1 MNKRV
6 LVYLLL
12 TGFFGVLLG
21 ATVTY
26 FVNFTGT
33 TSEEQASEPLYWV
46 SPMDPTYRRDEPGTS
61 PMGMEL
67 VAVYAG
73 NPGEALGLGVVSIS
87 PIVENNLGVRTAL
100 VEVEPFRS
108 TIRTVGYVQ
117 FDEDKL
123 IHMHPRVEGWID
135 ELNVKTQGEFI
146 EEGQAIYSMYSPT
159 LVNAQEELLLA
170 MERSNQRFVVSA
182 EERLLAL
189 QVPQSLIDEVK
200 ANRRVSRNVTV
211 YAPQSGVVANLN
223 VREGQFVQPGNQ
235 IISIGVLDEV
245 WVIAEVFE
253 RQASLVSVGDFVNMT
268 LGYLPGRE
276 WQGVVDF
283 IYPTLDEQTRTV
295 SVRLKFRN
303 PGQELKPNMFAQ
315 VTILHS
321 EEGEQALLIPHEAV
335 IRTGT
340 QDRAV
345 LAMGEGKFKSV
356 EVTLGRLG
364 DTSVEI
370 LEGLEAGDRVV
381 TSAHFLLDSESS
393 ITSDFLRM
401 SPDQE
406 MDHDQMVADPTEMS
420 DMDEPSELVWSRG
433 RVEHVMTPERMISI
447 THDPVPEWE
456 WPAMTMSFDLDQNI
470 DESVIAEGREYEFQL
485 NRITGSKV
493 VIVDFRELELAQ
505 QPGN

>member
-1 MNKRV
+1 M
-6 LVYLLL
+6 
-12 TGFFGVLLG
+12 
-21 ATVTY
+21 
-26 FVNFTGT
+26 
-33 TSEEQASEPLYWV
+33 
-46 SPMDPTYRRDEPGTS
+46 
-61 PMGMEL
+61 
-67 VAVYAG
+67 
-73 NPGEALGLGVVSIS
+73 
-87 PIVENNLGVRTAL
+87 
-100 VEVEPFRS
+100 
-108 TIRTVGYVQ
+108 
-117 FDEDKL
+117 
-123 IHMHPRVEGWID
+123 
-135 ELNVKTQGEFI
+135 
-146 EEGQAIYSMYSPT
+146 
-159 LVNAQEELLLA
+159 
-170 MERSNQRFVVSA
+170 
-182 EERLLAL
+182 
-189 QVPQSLIDEVK
+189 
-200 ANRRVSRNVTV
+200 
-211 YAPQSGVVANLN
+211 
-223 VREGQFVQPGNQ
+223 
-235 IISIGVLDEV
+235 
-245 WVIAEVFE
+245 
-253 RQASLVSVGDFVNMT
+253 SVGDFVNMT